1 MTGGPDWRLVPHVGG
16 LPIDWEDCSGEDDSF
31 QVEHRNMSSEG
42 VIENMKQ
49 ELVML
54 LLKEEEEK
62 RKRQLH
68 VHFLALYQLANMPV
82 RCNGKKLS
90 ICNMVALLSGIHYWN
105 LVTFP
110 GYSQQD
116 KKNILVYEFMHN
128 ERSTLA
134 DVKFSL
140 WNQQHTVVY
149 TQTTALAQT
158 LGDLHVVPPRQAMS
172 DGSREN
178 VAVEPS
184 IFLDDDMQNVAHE
197 EEDDGIDLNGTPGND
212 SDDSLQLNMN
222 GVAPNHGNAG
232 VASDNANGNAATL
245 VDESDE
251 DISSQPVVPFL
262 GMVFDNVEEA
272 QRVYNEYA
280 SKMGFGTR
288 IVTSKHSRKNSSEH
302 KRILTIEFLSA
313 YTHGKILRRMLV
325 VAFLTGLQQI
335 SVKML
340 I

>member
-1 MTGGPDWRLVPHVGG
+1 MTWVL
-16 LPIDWEDCSGEDDSF
+16 I
-31 QVEHRNMSSEG
+31 
-42 VIENMKQ
+42 
-49 ELVML
+49 L
-54 LLKEEEEK
+54 L
-62 RKRQLH
+62 Q
-68 VHFLALYQLANMPV
+68 
-82 RCNGKKLS
+82 
-90 ICNMVALLSGIHYWN
+90 
-105 LVTFP
+105 
-110 GYSQQD
+110 
-116 KKNILVYEFMHN
+116 
-128 ERSTLA
+128 
-134 DVKFSL
+134 
-140 WNQQHTVVY
+140 
-149 TQTTALAQT
+149 
-158 LGDLHVVPPRQAMS
+158 
-172 DGSREN
+172 N

-212 SDDSLQLNMN
+212 SDDSLHLNTD
-222 GVAPNHGNAG
+222 GVAPNHGNAR

-245 VDESDE
+245 VDEPDE
-251 DISSQPVVPFL
+251 EISLQLVVPFL
-262 GMVFDNVEEA
+262 GMVFDNVEKA

-325 VAFLTGLQQI
+325 VAFLTELPQM